1 MQIRE
6 EAEGEKTRCRGE
18 RSRCHLQQR
27 STNLRLSCSANKT
40 PTDDRCDSP
49 LLDPNQPLATV
60 CVCVCDLPF
69 SAEGSFKQQ
78 ICTDMIH
85 DDLSLG
91 GGGTRDTHT
100 HTLTNT

>member
-60 CVCVCDLPF
+60 CVCVCVTYHSVWRAPLNSRF
-69 SAEGSFKQQ
+69 A
-78 ICTDMIH
+78 
-85 DDLSLG
+85 
-91 GGGTRDTHT
+91 
-100 HTLTNT
+100 LT

>member
-1 MQIRE
+1 MKDVQIRE

-27 STNLRLSCSANKT
+27 STNLRLSCSANKA

-60 CVCVCDLPF
+60 CVCVCVTYHSVRRAPLNSRF
-69 SAEGSFKQQ
+69 A
-78 ICTDMIH
+78 
-85 DDLSLG
+85 
-91 GGGTRDTHT
+91 
-100 HTLTNT
+100 LT